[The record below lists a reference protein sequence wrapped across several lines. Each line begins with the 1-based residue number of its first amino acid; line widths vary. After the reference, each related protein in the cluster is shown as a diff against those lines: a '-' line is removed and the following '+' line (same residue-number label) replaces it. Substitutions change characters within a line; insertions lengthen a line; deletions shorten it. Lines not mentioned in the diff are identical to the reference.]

1 MRRLDALL
9 LALCC
14 GGAGAAEPA
23 LRYSA
28 SISVQQPAAFVQLP
42 LPASAYARSLKP
54 GLADLR
60 IVDARGERVP
70 FALLPWRGN
79 LSQNVEQQQTAALYP
94 LPRRPA
100 AGTAW
105 ASPLEVVVQGERI
118 SVRRRGG
125 ASAPT
130 ASAPGWLFDLGER
143 KRGDQPPS
151 ALQLVWS
158 GPTEFSAPYDL
169 ESSDDLRVWRRA
181 GGGQV
186 MALQATAGP
195 LTQARVPLPAD
206 SGRFVRLVWADA
218 ATAPL
223 LTGVQAIAARQRS
236 VAQDQPAEWQ
246 IAPSSEAADA
256 PKGSLHFDL
265 GGVLPVVQLDLQGG
279 AGTRVTP
286 LRVLGRNRTDEPWRP
301 LAQGVVY
308 QIERGGTPSRSP
320 PLELQASVRYL
331 RLVPDERA
339 AALDAATT
347 RLVVQAQ
354 LASLVFATQGQAPFT
369 LLAGAADASPGAL
382 PATTLVPA
390 LDEERARFGR
400 ATLGDW
406 QEVAAVARQAEAEQR
421 HAALRPW
428 LLWAL
433 LLGGVAVLGWMV
445 WRLARGQAA
454 ARGSSPG

>member
-9 LALCC
+9 LTLCC

-23 LRYSA
+23 FRYSA
-28 SISVQQPAAFVQLP
+28 PIAVQQPAAFVQLP

-70 FALLPWRGN
+70 FALLPWRGSV
-79 LSQNVEQQQTAALYP
+79 SQNVEQQHAAALYP

-105 ASPLEVVVQGERI
+105 PSPLEVVVQGERI

-125 ASAPT
+125 APAPT
-130 ASAPGWLFDLGER
+130 TAAPGWLFDLGEVQ
-143 KRGDQPPS
+143 RGEPPPS
-151 ALQLVWS
+151 ALQLAWS
-158 GPTEFSAPYDL
+158 GPAEFSAPYDL
-169 ESSDDLRVWRRA
+169 ETSDELRVWRRA

-186 MALQATAGP
+186 MALQAGTGP

-206 SGRFVRLVWADA
+206 SGRFVRLVWVDP

-236 VAQDQPAEWQ
+236 VMQDAPAEWQ
-246 IAPSSEAADA
+246 VAPGADAADA

-265 GGVLPVVQLDLQGG
+265 GGVLPVVQFDLQGG

-286 LRVLGRNRTDEPWRP
+286 LRVLGRNRSDEAWRP

-308 QIERGGTPSRSP
+308 QIERGGIPSRSP
-320 PLELQASVRYL
+320 PLALQASTRYVRV
-331 RLVPDERA
+331 VPDERA

-354 LASLVFATQGQAPFT
+354 LASLVFAAQGQPPFT
-369 LLAGAADASPGAL
+369 LLAGATDANPGAL
-382 PATTLVPA
+382 PVATLVPA
-390 LDEERARFGR
+390 LDEERARFGG
-400 ATLGDW
+400 ATLGNW
-406 QEVAAVARQAEAEQR
+406 QEVAAVARQAETEQR
-421 HAALRPW
+421 NAALRPW

-433 LLGGVAVLGWMV
+433 LLGGVAVLGWMA
-445 WRLARGQAA
+445 WRLARAQAA
-454 ARGSSPG
+454 GRG